1 MPKYL
6 SGRVKRTPQGSL
18 TTDRYQFLGLE
29 QTEPNIGDPP
39 EFDPLPSGTQYQ
51 IVSFIE
57 RPGERFWVPVG
68 GGIIP
73 GSLTF
78 RDEGLI
84 VPRTNANPNL
94 GINSITDVDFV
105 GAAVSVLGFINPDG
119 TAGTAVTVT
128 ITAPGEDHGVIFNN
142 NGEFATSPFFTFD
155 NSIGIGSVGIGTSN
169 PTQNLHVVGNV
180 KLDKTIYGEDNQPG
194 NPGDLLVKTVTG
206 GVKWV
211 DNTDIGVGAAGTFT
225 QVQFHDS
232 TGLLGGAPNFVFD
245 FTNNRIGI
253 GSTQP
258 DRLLDVLGESR
269 FTGIATFV
277 DDVVFE
283 KNVSIAGTLT
293 YEDVT
298 NVDAIGI
305 VTARSGIDIDDGG
318 LNVDVGITTFNDDVK
333 FITENGNNIVF
344 DKSLNKL
351 TFGDNVQAMFGDGE
365 DLKIYHDP
373 SNNHSIIQEGGSG
386 NLQLR
391 GGNIVLKNSNGALN
405 LARFIPNGASILYF
419 SNNQKFETT
428 NEGILVSGGTTTGTL
443 SVTGFSTFTNTIDAN
458 GDLDVDGHT
467 ELDDVN
473 ISGIAT
479 VNDLNVDGHTELDNL
494 NVSGITTFKDDV
506 EFHGASGITS
516 VSFDKSD
523 NSLKFIDNAKAVFG
537 NDEDLKIYHS
547 TASGGN
553 SIINDTGTG
562 NLIIG
567 GSIVEIK
574 NAALNQT
581 QAAFFE
587 GSKVDLFNDNTLRL
601 STSGAGVTVY
611 SQLDTSDIS
620 LEGDIKHTGNV
631 NTKIRFPED
640 DTISFD
646 ISASEALRINSSGV
660 KIIKNGNLN
669 IDSTYIDFS
678 GDVSTPQTAAAIF
691 RPADNT
697 LAFSTANEERLR
709 INSSGNVGIGTDN
722 PLFPLHIT
730 RTMGSNPSFIHVG
743 VKGTNAVGG
752 GGGIAFDTSAS
763 ESDTTK
769 YIATIAGVR
778 NSLNNGSNDLIFSTT
793 KATVNGNL
801 PLEKLRITSEGNIY
815 TSNDQVRDNARLT
828 VTNSAVGISTV
839 LFLHNSSGS
848 GTASKISSSK
858 GLVLAADV
866 DGNSGASE
874 SFIQFDID
882 GNEQIQINKDGDFIP
897 SQNEQQDL
905 GSSAKRWDVLYIKEV
920 NASGGSIIVD
930 NYETNNL
937 RVTGLSTF
945 VGNAEFQGNVSIGG
959 TLTYEDVTNV
969 DALGIVT
976 ARSGVDITS
985 GGLNVVGVSTF
996 DSRILVGDDTF
1007 MSTQANGLVEIAD
1020 SGGAKLV
1027 LRRDDPS
1034 IGSNNSLGVI
1044 EVMGNDPNG
1053 NEERIGAKI
1062 AFTCPGSTT
1071 WTDADYPTNISFS
1084 NCKDGSS
1091 STSSSLLISG
1101 NPGDVK
1107 HNVLIGNASGSN
1119 VNDYYLCI
1127 RGNENTSSGDTTNIV
1142 NFGILN
1148 QSTNASAQ
1156 SVIDFRLGQAT
1167 ISNTTSVRLIA
1178 GKRAGWSNTVSTRDG
1193 YFAVSVAENAT
1204 LNERLRID
1212 SAGRVRIAN
1221 TNFSAA
1227 ANADDLIIGTTS
1239 GNRGLTVVSGNTG
1252 VGALFFADDGN
1263 QNKGSVVYEHNTD
1276 QMRFS
1281 VNGNQVMRL
1290 DYDSVPKW
1298 IYGSDLN
1305 TFTSL
1310 PAADNIGF
1318 TAGGTEKLRIVSDG
1332 VGIGTDDPDTDLH
1345 VIGQIKVDASDF
1357 ARVEYARND
1366 TNLWSVGLRD
1376 TDDFWF
1382 YRESGGANVIFQQ
1395 GNIGIGSTIPT
1406 RKLDVVGTTHIEGS
1420 LNVIGHTELDD
1431 LNVSG
1436 IGTFD
1441 QIFLPDNKK
1450 IVFGNVSGSG
1460 DLEIYHDSSNNN
1472 SYIKE
1477 SGVGSLFIQ
1486 GSDLYLADEDG
1497 TNMLYAANNGGV
1509 RLYYGGGLKLNT
1521 TQEGIYVSGGA
1532 TFTGNVSIGGT
1543 LTYEDVTNVD
1553 AVGLI
1558 TARSGIHVLSEGII
1572 VNASSNNSASTNA
1585 NDVVIGTIS
1594 DVNKGISIL
1603 GNASTGIGRIM
1614 FSDGVGSFDQGSIEY
1629 RHADDSMRFFT
1640 ATSERLRIT
1649 SGGDIQVNDGNLH
1662 IDDNGEFAIFEQD
1675 TALAMTNSSKISM
1688 DFASNVARIRSSH
1701 NGSGANA
1708 VSRPLAFFI
1717 GSSEKLRITSD
1728 GDVGINQTSPYYK
1741 LHLNFTDNAT
1751 SLSGGGSGNWGGN
1764 GIRIENDSTTVG
1776 AMALAHFRVYS
1787 ADWHIG
1793 NKLVQGGGAVDKSD
1807 FVFNHEGTETL
1818 RITNE
1823 GNIGIGTNAPNTTLD
1838 VRGTALIA
1846 DDIGNTLPST
1856 FPASDVQLMVYTS
1869 TNGQPINNTNCARIL
1884 IATDA
1889 KQTGNQGYNGALD
1902 FGNSDATASG
1912 ASNQFSYRVASIM
1925 SNAAGDTQSG
1935 GSADGDLQFWTKEAS
1950 GSLTEKLRITS
1961 SGDVGIGTDDPQ
1973 EKLHITGPGNPKIL
1987 IEDTNASNQVAV
1999 RFKTTTQ
2006 DWSAGLHGG
2015 VSQFKIS
2022 RSSNFGTNDYV
2033 VINNTGDILP
2043 GGTSQNLGSNT
2054 QRWDIVY
2061 ANEFIGE
2068 INTVQENI
2076 TTGNLLVTGISTF
2089 VGVATFSQIG
2099 IGTDPSLFI
2108 ANDLVVGDGES
2119 SRGLTIN
2126 SDGTTGRIL
2135 FADGSSGDDRKSG
2148 EITYDHSNN
2157 TLNFYTNA
2165 VSTPRI
2171 SIKQGGN
2178 VEIDRN
2184 LDVDGHTD
2192 LDDLIV
2198 AGVSTHNE
2206 GIFIPDNKEAKFG
2219 NSAASPDLKIYSDG
2233 TNAIQFA
2240 QNKPLYI
2247 KGQSVYI
2254 QTNNNE
2260 ASAYFNLNGGVQL
2273 YFNGNQRFE
2282 TTASG
2287 VDITDDLKVAGLS
2300 TFVGDAQFDGNV
2312 SIGGTLTY
2320 EDVTNV
2326 DSIGIITAREDVHVG
2341 AGLSVVGIST
2351 FNNKLGVGDTVPNA
2365 TLEVNGPIK
2374 TNKGSYTA
2382 PNLVG
2387 SDTRTDVALVIPTE
2401 SAIYVEH
2408 PDSNTGVGRY
2418 LRNLIKENTGII
2430 EIGQNGTGL
2439 IGEVRVKPGDSG
2451 FFSVYNNATEKF
2463 RVDSNG
2469 RVGIGSASPAYTLDF
2484 GESFST
2490 IRLNGGS
2497 NGTAIRMGA
2506 GGSGND
2512 FTLIRVD
2519 GSTAQHDGE
2528 SNDSNHGFSLKYMG
2542 SRSGNNNSFS
2552 LFSDNQQ
2559 GTQFEAITVLQDGKV
2574 GIKDSSPSYEL
2585 EVNGTVAATN
2595 FDSLSD
2601 RRYKTNI
2608 QVIENPIEKI
2618 MKIDGV
2624 SFNWKETNQPSLGV
2638 IADNII
2644 EVLPEIV
2651 SGEDTKSV
2659 NYNGLIGL
2667 LIETVKDQQKQIN
2680 KLRDLIDK

>member
-73 GSLTF
+73 GSLTL

-94 GINSITDVDFV
+94 GVNSITDVDFV
-105 GAAVSVLGFINPDG
+105 GAAVSVLGYINPDG
-119 TAGTAVTVT
+119 SPGTAVTVT
-128 ITAPGEDHGVIFNN
+128 ISSPGENHGVIFNN
-142 NGEFATSPFFTFD
+142 NNEFATSPFFTFD

-206 GVKWV
+206 GVKWI

-373 SNNHSIIQEGGSG
+373 SNNHSIIQESGSG

-391 GGNIVLKNSNGALN
+391 GGNIILKNSNGALN
-405 LARFIPNGASILYF
+405 LAHFIPNGASILYF

-479 VNDLNVDGHTELDNL
+479 VNDLDVDGHTELDNL

-506 EFHGASGITS
+506 EFHGVGGISSIT
-516 VSFDKSD
+516 FDKSD
-523 NSLKFIDNAKAVFG
+523 NSLKFVDDARLKFG
-537 NDEDLKIYHS
+537 NSDNFHIYYGNGNAFIRDIGSGNLFLDTNGTKIS
-547 TASGGN
+547 LISDGN
-553 SIINDTGTG
+553 QATGTMA
-562 NLIIG
+562 NFFKG
-567 GSIVEIK
+567 GKVE
-574 NAALNQT
+574 
-581 QAAFFE
+581 
-587 GSKVDLFNDNTLRL
+587 LFYDNTLRL
-601 STSGAGVTVY
+601 STSGAGVTVH

-631 NTKIRFPED
+631 NTKIRFPQD

-678 GDVSTPQTAAAIF
+678 GDVSTPQTAASIF

-763 ESDTTK
+763 VSDTTK

-793 KATVNGNL
+793 KATVNGDL

-1007 MSTQANGLVEIAD
+1007 MSTRENGLVEIAN
-1020 SGGAKLV
+1020 SGGGKLV
-1027 LRRDDPS
+1027 LRRDDTS
-1034 IGSNNSLGVI
+1034 ISNSNSLGVL

-1062 AFTCPGSTT
+1062 AFSCPSSTS
-1071 WTDADYPTNISFS
+1071 WSDADYPTHISFS
-1084 NCKDGSS
+1084 NCKDGSGT
-1091 STSSSLLISG
+1091 TSSSLLISG
-1101 NPGDVK
+1101 SPGDVK

-1119 VNDYYLCI
+1119 MNDYYLGI

-1148 QSTNASAQ
+1148 QSTSASAQ

-1167 ISNTTSVRLIA
+1167 VSNTTSVRLIA
-1178 GKRAGWSNTVSTRDG
+1178 GKRAGWNNTVSTRDG

-1252 VGALFFADDGN
+1252 IGALFFADDGN

-1345 VIGQIKVDASDF
+1345 VMGQIKVDAPSY
-1357 ARVEYARND
+1357 ARVEYARSG

-1382 YRESGGANVIFQQ
+1382 FRESGSANVIFQH
-1395 GNIGIGSTIPT
+1395 GNVGIGSTIPT

-1450 IVFGNVSGSG
+1450 IEFGNVSGSG

-1486 GSDLYLADEDG
+1486 GSDLYLTDEDG

-1629 RHADDSMRFFT
+1629 RHADDSMRFST
-1640 ATSERLRIT
+1640 STSEKLRIDSSGRVLVNTTTTNNGNNKMIIEGPSPSGTYAAYDGQLVLKNSET
-1649 SGGDIQVNDGNLH
+1649 SGAINTGSALVFFGHDGGNQRGSGAIRCLKE
-1662 IDDNGEFAIFEQD
+1662 NGTSGNHNFYMSFL
-1675 TALAMTNSSKISM
+1675 TR
-1688 DFASNVARIRSSH
+1688 VH
-1701 NGSGANA
+1701 NGSNT
-1708 VSRPLAFFI
+1708 
-1717 GSSEKLRITSD
+1717 EKLRITSD
-1728 GDVGINQTSPYYK
+1728 GKVGIGSEIPDATLDLQSEDTEVLLRLNTKPTKNGYLDIVSDTNRRGTIRFKDTDGTYRWSIGKGDSDELANTS
-1741 LHLNFTDNAT
+1741 FFINAGNNGGT
-1751 SLSGGGSGNWGGN
+1751 NADFVIDSNGKVGIGSAIPAHNLDVRLTGRFNENGAGGHGVLVGGGTNTGGFTYMSSGDMEISCAMTNKDIVFSDAVGGN
-1764 GIRIENDSTTVG
+1764 QRMRLTGDTGR
-1776 AMALAHFRVYS
+1776 L
-1787 ADWHIG
+1787 
-1793 NKLVQGGGAVDKSD
+1793 
-1807 FVFNHEGTETL
+1807 
-1818 RITNE
+1818 
-1823 GNIGIGTNAPNTTLD
+1823 GIGTVN
-1838 VRGTALIA
+1838 
-1846 DDIGNTLPST
+1846 
-1856 FPASDVQLMVYTS
+1856 
-1869 TNGQPINNTNCARIL
+1869 
-1884 IATDA
+1884 
-1889 KQTGNQGYNGALD
+1889 
-1902 FGNSDATASG
+1902 
-1912 ASNQFSYRVASIM
+1912 
-1925 SNAAGDTQSG
+1925 
-1935 GSADGDLQFWTKEAS
+1935 
-1950 GSLTEKLRITS
+1950 
-1961 SGDVGIGTDDPQ
+1961 PQ
-1973 EKLHITGPGNPKIL
+1973 EKLHIADSGHPKIL
-1987 IEDTNASNQVAV
+1987 IEDTNGDNQVAV
-1999 RFKTTTQ
+1999 RFKTSTQ

-2015 VSQFKIS
+2015 QSQFKIS
-2022 RSSNFGTNDYV
+2022 RSSTFGTNDYV
-2033 VINNTGDILP
+2033 CINNSGDILP

-2054 QRWDIVY
+2054 QKWDIVY

-2233 TNAIQFA
+2233 NNAILFA
-2240 QNKPLYI
+2240 NNKDLYL
-2247 KGQSVYI
+2247 KGQDVYI
-2254 QTNNNE
+2254 QSNNNE
-2260 ASAYFNLNGGVQL
+2260 ASAYFYQNGAVKL

-2387 SDTRTDVALVIPTE
+2387 ADTRTDVAMVIPTE

-2408 PDSNTGVGRY
+2408 EDSNTGVGRY
-2418 LRNLIKENTGII
+2418 LRNLIKEDTGRI
-2430 EIGQNGTGL
+2430 EIGQNGTGI

-2451 FFSVYNNATEKF
+2451 FFSVYNNATETF
-2463 RVDSNG
+2463 RVDNG
-2469 RVGIGSASPAYTLDF
+2469 GNVGIGSASPAYALDL
-2484 GESFST
+2484 GESSST
-2490 IRLNGGS
+2490 IRLVSEN
-2497 NGTAIRMGA
+2497 NGTAIRIGA
-2506 GGSGND
+2506 GSGSND
-2512 FTLIRVD
+2512 VTLLRVD
-2519 GSTAQHDGE
+2519 GETNNHDGE
-2528 SNDSNHGFSLKYMG
+2528 SNNSEFGFSLKYMG
-2542 SRSGNNNSFS
+2542 ARSGNSNSFS

-2559 GTQFEAITVLQDGKV
+2559 GTQIEAITVLQDGKV

-2680 KLRDLIDK
+2680 KLRDLINK